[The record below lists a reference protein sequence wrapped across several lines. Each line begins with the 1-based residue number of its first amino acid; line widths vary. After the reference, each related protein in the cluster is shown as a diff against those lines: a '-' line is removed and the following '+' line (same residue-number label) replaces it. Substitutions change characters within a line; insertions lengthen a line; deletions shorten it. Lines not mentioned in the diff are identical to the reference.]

1 MTPSPFSDAAG
12 APRAPLDGPRDR
24 EPDSAARQIAALT
37 AELQQREEL
46 IETLTAQLEQ
56 AAEQLDRLHRSGA
69 DRQLRTSAAP
79 GGGVLP
85 GELFEQQAALLERLE
100 SVLGEWDELQGAAL
114 LRRLDARLEKLIELL
129 RGDAREE
136 SSPPAGSDRPV
147 DPIPANEGNAPAVV
161 PASVSG
167 EEPPSADEPLELPPP
182 PPAIAEE
189 EQDVEVLRSGLV
201 ARDEY
206 IAALIREL
214 RCRRPPTPIPWDAL
228 QNCPQELTER
238 LRTLEHQMQ
247 TEVQREELALSL
259 ERARLARERA
269 ELDRIRA
276 RLEREIR
283 QLGQAKEAV
292 PAIEDEEQ
300 PRSST
305 WRSLFG
311 KRT

>member
-1 MTPSPFSDAAG
+1 MSPSPFSDGTG
-12 APRAPLDGPRDR
+12 ASRVPLDGSRDR

-37 AELQQREEL
+37 AELQQREAL

-56 AAEQLDRLHRSGA
+56 AAEQLDRLHRSGV
-69 DRQLRTSAAP
+69 DRQLRASASP

-100 SVLGEWDELQGAAL
+100 SVLGEWDDLQGAAL

-129 RGDAREE
+129 RGDVREE
-136 SSPPAGSDRPV
+136 APSTAAESDRPA
-147 DPIPANEGNAPAVV
+147 DAAPTNADTPPATDAAGA
-161 PASVSG
+161 G
-167 EEPPSADEPLELPPP
+167 GEPPPADDPWELPPP
-182 PPAIAEE
+182 PAPIGEE
-189 EQDVEVLRSGLV
+189 EQNVEVLRGGLI

-214 RCRRPPTPIPWDAL
+214 RCRRPTTPINWEAL
-228 QNCPQELTER
+228 QNCPADLEQR
-238 LRTLEHQMQ
+238 LRALEHQMQ
-247 TEVQREELALSL
+247 TAVQREELALSL

-283 QLGQAKEAV
+283 QLGQAKEV
-292 PAIEDEEQ
+292 LPADDEEQ

>member
-1 MTPSPFSDAAG
+1 MSPSPFSDGTG
-12 APRAPLDGPRDR
+12 ASRAPLDGSRDR

-37 AELQQREEL
+37 AELQQREAL

-69 DRQLRTSAAP
+69 DRQLRASASP

-100 SVLGEWDELQGAAL
+100 SVLGEWDDLQGAAL

-129 RGDAREE
+129 RGDVREE
-136 SSPPAGSDRPV
+136 APSAAAESDRPA
-147 DPIPANEGNAPAVV
+147 DAAPTNADTPPATDAAGA
-161 PASVSG
+161 G
-167 EEPPSADEPLELPPP
+167 GEPPPADDPWELPPP
-182 PPAIAEE
+182 PAPIGEE
-189 EQDVEVLRSGLV
+189 EQNVEVLRGGLI

-214 RCRRPPTPIPWDAL
+214 RCRRPTTPINWEAL
-228 QNCPQELTER
+228 QNCPAELEQR
-238 LRTLEHQMQ
+238 LRALEHQMQ

-283 QLGQAKEAV
+283 QLGQAKEV
-292 PAIEDEEQ
+292 LPADDEEQ